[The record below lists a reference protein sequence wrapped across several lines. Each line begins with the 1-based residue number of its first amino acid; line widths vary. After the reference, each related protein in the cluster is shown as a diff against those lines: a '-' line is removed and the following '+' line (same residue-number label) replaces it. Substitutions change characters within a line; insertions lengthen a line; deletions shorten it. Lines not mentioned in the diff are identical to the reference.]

1 MMRRFPVRAKRSG
14 VTLLELL
21 VVASVMLTLA
31 AVSVPAIKPMMES
44 QQTSNAAS
52 VVSTYLNRARARAM
66 TTGRPCGVTFE
77 YYVGTCDE
85 GASLDPDD
93 DLGSA
98 CVVLRQVEVPPH
110 YTGLDFGANVTV
122 QTNVPVDRDHNGTP
136 DFVYEDSVVYNTP
149 SNPDNPYF
157 GLPMR
162 PLILNDP
169 DCPVSGIDPYWEQFV
184 GKEFSDKRM
193 NLSIQFD
200 NCGPFY
206 PIFNDPDDFPGLY
219 YVVKLPGLELP
230 SRSKVSFK
238 VKRNPRPT
246 MTAPIGLT
254 QGAVVD
260 LEFSGWGEAEL
271 DLFALGAD
279 VTVMFS
285 PSGEVE
291 YVQDGFGTHVP
302 TETLYF
308 LVGRWDRL
316 TVLNVFDS
324 GYVEDEYG
332 DAVTLTEDGLW
343 NYEDGSNFWVT
354 VNPRTGLVSTVEVN
368 PPVNYTA
375 NDAFGPIEES
385 REFGRV
391 SKRNLG
397 GH

>member
-52 VVSTYLNRARARAM
+52 AVSTYLNRARARAM

-77 YYVGTCDE
+77 FFEGTYVE
-85 GASLDPDD
+85 GDPELGDY
-93 DLGSA
+93 GSA
-98 CVVLRQVEVPPH
+98 CVVLRQVEVPPY
-110 YTGLDFGANVTV
+110 YTGLDSGANVTV
-122 QTNVPVDRDHNGTP
+122 QADVDGDG
-136 DFVYEDSVVYNTP
+136 FVDDEFVADANS
-149 SNPDNPYF
+149 PYY
-157 GLPMR
+157 GAPIR
-162 PLILNDP
+162 PLVAN
-169 DCPVSGIDPYWEQFV
+169 DPYWANFV
-184 GKEFSDKRM
+184 ANENDP
-193 NLSIQFD
+193 SIQFN

-206 PIFNDPDDFPGLY
+206 PIYNNAY
-219 YVVKLPGLELP
+219 IVKLPGLELP
-230 SRSKVSFK
+230 SRLNVLFK
-238 VKRNPRPT
+238 VKRDPRPT

-308 LVGRWDRL
+308 LIGRWDRL
-316 TVLNVFDS
+316 AVL
-324 GYVEDEYG
+324 GYDVDAYG
-332 DAVTLTEDGLW
+332 DDVTLTEDGLW

-354 VNPRTGLVSTVEVN
+354 INPRTGLVSTVEVN

>member
-31 AVSVPAIKPMMES
+31 AGSVPGIKPMRES

-52 VVSTYLNRARARAM
+52 AVSTYLNRARARAM

-77 YYVGTCDE
+77 YYEGTYDE
-85 GASLDPDD
+85 VEDM
-93 DLGSA
+93 GSA
-98 CVVLRQVEVPPH
+98 CVILRQVEVPPF
-110 YTGLDFGANVTV
+110 YSGLDTGANVTV
-122 QTNVPVDRDHNGTP
+122 KADFDDDGIVDDS
-136 DFVYEDSVVYNTP
+136 FVD
-149 SNPDNPYF
+149 
-157 GLPMR
+157 
-162 PLILNDP
+162 DP
-169 DCPVSGIDPYWEQFV
+169 DSPYYGEPIRRLMPGNHADVYWDIFV
-184 GKEFSDKRM
+184 ANEKSP
-193 NLSIQFD
+193 SIQFD
-200 NCGPFY
+200 NCGSFY
-206 PIFNDPDDFPGLY
+206 PIYNNTY
-219 YVVKLPGLELP
+219 IVKLPGLEFP
-230 SRSKVSFK
+230 SRLNVPFK
-238 VKRNPRPT
+238 VKRDPRPT

-308 LVGRWDRL
+308 LIGRWDRL
-316 TVLNVFDS
+316 AVL
-324 GYVEDEYG
+324 GYDVDAYG
-332 DAVTLTEDGLW
+332 DDVTLTEDGLW

-354 VNPRTGLVSTVEVN
+354 INPRTGLVSTVEVN